1 MSTPMNWPPFLTF
14 LTSQNLSSRPHPC
27 LNSERPAFK
36 SARRVN
42 DSPLMDLMLERENFG
57 IWFWYL
63 FIQETKYRVRFSQL
77 LWKMLW
83 SISLEIVGGMMQ

>member
-36 SARRVN
+36 SARRGKIQSVTLEDAMVDFIGDSGRN
-42 DSPLMDLMLERENFG
+42 DAVGVDA
-57 IWFWYL
+57 
-63 FIQETKYRVRFSQL
+63 V
-77 LWKMLW
+77 
-83 SISLEIVGGMMQ
+83 VGGLMSPTEDNYIRYRDELRSREM